1 MNLKLKKELC
11 GRIYPLLRRSLGRL
25 PPWIPMF
32 RKELCAP
39 RFCAIR
45 AFRVKNEFYHF
56 GAEILNT
63 EYTDVY
69 CKGITRST

>member
-1 MNLKLKKELC
+1 MAMLPAEKNIIMNLKLKKELC

-39 RFCAIR
+39 RLFVPSVHSVSKMSSIIS
-45 AFRVKNEFYHF
+45 VQK
-56 GAEILNT
+56 
-63 EYTDVY
+63 
-69 CKGITRST
+69 S

>member
-11 GRIYPLLRRSLGRL
+11 GRIYPLLGGAWGGFLRRFPCSARNSVRLG
-25 PPWIPMF
+25 
-32 RKELCAP
+32 
-39 RFCAIR
+39 FCAIR

>member
-1 MNLKLKKELC
+1 MTYFPFLNVL
-11 GRIYPLLRRSLGRL
+11 LLRTDEGVFLRRFPCSARNSVRLG
-25 PPWIPMF
+25 
-32 RKELCAP
+32 
-39 RFCAIR
+39 FCAIR

-56 GAEILNT
+56 SAEILNT